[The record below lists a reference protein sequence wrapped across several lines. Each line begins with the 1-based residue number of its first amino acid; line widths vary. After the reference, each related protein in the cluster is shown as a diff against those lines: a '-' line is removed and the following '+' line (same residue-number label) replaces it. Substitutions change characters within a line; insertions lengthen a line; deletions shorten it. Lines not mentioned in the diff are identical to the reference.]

1 MKINCIGSGSSG
13 NCYHITDGE
22 TELLLECGFNFKKI
36 QQALNYQLKNISA
49 CLISHRHNDHIKG
62 LKELLNY
69 GINCYIGEIEKDELM
84 AIDKRYDNFR
94 LKGIQPLEHFKIGTL
109 TILPFDVQ
117 HDTGQPL
124 GYLIQSDSGDKL
136 LFATD
141 TYYIKYTFTGLTH
154 MLIECNNSIEILN
167 RNVEN
172 GVLNSSLKKRI
183 RKSHFSLE
191 NVIDFLNDCDLS
203 RLKETYL
210 IHLSDSNSDE
220 VLFKKSIQKVTGRP
234 VYVL

>member
-1 MKINCIGSGSSG
+1 
-13 NCYHITDGE
+13 
-22 TELLLECGFNFKKI
+22 
-36 QQALNYQLKNISA
+36 
-49 CLISHRHNDHIKG
+49 
-62 LKELLNY
+62 
-69 GINCYIGEIEKDELM
+69 
-84 AIDKRYDNFR
+84 
-94 LKGIQPLEHFKIGTL
+94 
-109 TILPFDVQ
+109 
-117 HDTGQPL
+117 
-124 GYLIQSDSGDKL
+124 
-136 LFATD
+136 
-141 TYYIKYTFTGLTH
+141 